1 MSTARVVRPALRA
14 LFQIAICAAIVFVAA
29 FLIERS
35 TLELTLLH
43 AVALTPVVAV
53 IGGVA

>member
-1 MSTARVVRPALRA
+1 MRTARVVRPALRP
-14 LFQIAICAAIVFVAA
+14 LLQIAICAAVAFAVA
-29 FLIERS
+29 FLVERS
-35 TLELTLLH
+35 ALELTLLH

>member
-1 MSTARVVRPALRA
+1 MRTAANSRPAFRA
-14 LFQIAICAAIVFVAA
+14 LFQAAICAAVVPIAA

-43 AVALTPVVAV
+43 AVALTPIIAVV
-53 IGGVA
+53 GWVA

>member
-1 MSTARVVRPALRA
+1 MSTARVVRPALHA